1 MIMTPMT
8 LIIVSAVA
16 DGKTRGA
23 ATRIRAKAS
32 HGASALSFA
41 LHDLRLPMRPV
52 GRKIRTRTS
61 RR

>member
-23 ATRIRAKAS
+23 AMRIS
-32 HGASALSFA
+32 GEGQ
-41 LHDLRLPMRPV
+41 P
-52 GRKIRTRTS
+52 
-61 RR
+61 RREPAEPAPS

>member
-23 ATRIRAKAS
+23 ARGLAANAS
-32 HGASALSFA
+32 HGASALSLA
-41 LHDLRLPMRPV
+41 VM
-52 GRKIRTRTS
+52 TRACP
-61 RR
+61 

>member
-23 ATRIRAKAS
+23 AMRIAAKAS
-32 HGASALSFA
+32 HGASALSLA
-41 LHDLRLPMRPV
+41 VM
-52 GRKIRTRTS
+52 IRACP
-61 RR
+61 

>member
-32 HGASALSFA
+32 HGAIALSFGF
-41 LHDLRLPMRPV
+41 M
-52 GRKIRTRTS
+52 TRAFP
-61 RR
+61 

>member
-23 ATRIRAKAS
+23 AARITAKAS
-32 HGASALSFA
+32 HGPSALSLA
-41 LHDLRLPMRPV
+41 V
-52 GRKIRTRTS
+52 TTRAFP
-61 RR
+61 